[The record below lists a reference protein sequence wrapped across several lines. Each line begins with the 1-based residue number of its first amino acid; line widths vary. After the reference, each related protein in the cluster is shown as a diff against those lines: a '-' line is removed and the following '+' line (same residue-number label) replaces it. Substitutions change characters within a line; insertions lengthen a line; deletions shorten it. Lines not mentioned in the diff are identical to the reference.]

1 MSLTD
6 MWWSKYE
13 PKTFGDMVLADDVRE
28 ILQESFKKRPNMM
41 IVGPPG
47 VGKGTFARIF
57 INETGMDHLWINAS
71 DHSGIDTI
79 RTVVKGFGRA
89 LGLGGLKLIVMN
101 EADRMTVD
109 AQEALREEIEFIANI
124 TRFMFLVNTAHVFIP
139 PILSRFRPL
148 IEIKK
153 PPVKGIWDHCLKILE
168 AEGVTDVNKAV
179 LKDIIKELYPDI
191 RGIINTLNMSVRGN
205 KLDRAIYL
213 RPDVV
218 FEEIYEAMGRGDVDK
233 IRNVLRSNWLNYPDL
248 YNYLFERI
256 DTFKSPAGA
265 VLTIGEALRWDS
277 LVAIKEINFVM
288 MVVEMLNKGI
298 L

>member
-1 MSLTD
+1 MNPTD
-6 MWWSKYE
+6 LWWKKYE
-13 PKTFGDMVLADDVRE
+13 PKTFEEMVLADDVRE
-28 ILQESFKKRPNMM
+28 ILQETFTKRPNMM

-57 INETGMDHLWINAS
+57 INETGMEHLWINAS

-79 RTVVKGFGRA
+79 RTTVKGFGRA

-101 EADRMTVD
+101 EADRISSA
-109 AQEALREEIEFIANI
+109 AQEALREEIEFIADI
-124 TRFMFLVNTAHVFIP
+124 TRFMFLVNTAHVFID

-168 AEGVTDVNKAV
+168 AENVTNINKVV

-191 RGIINTLNMSVRGN
+191 RGVINTLHMSVRGN
-205 KLDRAIYL
+205 ILDKAVYIRPEAIFE
-213 RPDVV
+213 DVLQ
-218 FEEIYEAMGRGDVDK
+218 AMKAGDVDK
-233 IRNVLRSNWLNYPDL
+233 IRNVLRSNWVNYPDL
-248 YNYLFERI
+248 YQYLF
-256 DTFKSPAGA
+256 DNVDKFKSPPGA
-265 VLTIGEALRWDS
+265 VLSIGEALRWDS

-288 MVVEMLNKGI
+288 MVVDMLNKGFV
-298 L
+298 